1 VLLHVIQTVCC
12 SCTHLLIIVI
22 IL

>member
-1 VLLHVIQTVCC
+1 VLLRVIQTACC